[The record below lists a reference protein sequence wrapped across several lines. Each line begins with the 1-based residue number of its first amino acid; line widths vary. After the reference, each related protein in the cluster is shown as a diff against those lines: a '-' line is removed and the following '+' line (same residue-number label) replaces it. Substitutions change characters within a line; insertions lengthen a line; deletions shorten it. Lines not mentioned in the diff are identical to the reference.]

1 MLAGRPHHFAFWYD
15 VAESTGSFCYGPFN
29 IFLNGKLLLSA
40 SESNFTLNVIASD
53 LRRCYDSL
61 GKLDELPPDFDPCAV
76 FERALHTNG
85 YHSYS
90 DPVFPSHWFS
100 ETDEKISAV
109 LDLFIEIE
117 ERRRTNPPY
126 GVELSMYS
134 EISDKGW
141 RFFLFAC
148 GKNDILLCSSDW
160 GKTVH
165 RHAFPQGEVKR
176 AVEQF
181 LTVENFPASLSG
193 G

>member
-76 FERALHTNG
+76 FERALHTDG

-100 ETDEKISAV
+100 ETDERISAL

-117 ERRRTNPPY
+117 DSRRTIPPY

-134 EISDKGW
+134 EISDTGW
-141 RFFLFAC
+141 RFFLFSQ
-148 GKNDILLCSSDW
+148 GGNDMLLCSNDL
-160 GKTVH
+160 GTTVLC
-165 RHAFPQGEVKR
+165 HAFPEGEVKR

-181 LTVENFPASLSG
+181 LTVEHLPYDVSAE
-193 G
+193 